1 MGRNRPK
8 GGFLGGFDQL
18 KIPDAPTVSGSAGAD
33 SIDVV
38 FTDPTNVGSGAITSR
53 TATATDSGGTITT
66 ATGTGTTVTVTSLSS
81 GTFTVGGFVSNT
93 FGSGTSSATVSV
105 AVLFDRAVF
114 MGGYNAS
121 SYNTTIDYITI
132 ASTGNA
138 VNFGDCT
145 ACSAL
150 TGGIGSTTRGV
161 FGEDTS
167 YQQDYQY
174 ITFASTGNA
183 ANFGDLY
190 AINYE
195 SGGIYFPAFFS
206 NSTRGIVSG
215 GYNFAGGGSSKNYI
229 EYITIA
235 SLGNGTDFGN
245 LNTPTYTNAGFASST
260 RGITT
265 GGNNYQGGSNYIN
278 DIQYITIAS
287 TGNATDFGDLTE
299 QKSYLSG
306 ASSSTRGI
314 SAGGYNGSA
323 NYDTIDY
330 ITIASTGNA
339 TDFGN
344 LIGTRRQTNG
354 ASSNVR
360 AVFGGGTGSR
370 GTHEDEIDY
379 ITIASTGDASDF
391 GDLRYG
397 RYSAGSSSSN
407 HGGLS

>member
-1 MGRNRPK
+1 MGTRNK
-8 GGFLGGFDQL
+8 GGLIGGFDQL
-18 KIPDAPTVSGSAGAD
+18 RAPDAPTISVSSGSGELIVAFTNP
-33 SIDVV
+33 SDV
-38 FTDPTNVGSGAITSR
+38 GGGAITSY
-53 TATATDSGGTITT
+53 TATAIASGEPIGATSATSPVTIT
-66 ATGTGTTVTVTSLSS
+66 GLSD
-81 GTFTVGGFVSNT
+81 
-93 FGSGTSSATVSV
+93 GTSYSVTGLANNAFGASPYSDASAASPQ
-105 AVLFDRAVF
+105 FDRAVF
-114 MGGYNAS
+114 VGGYNQS

-132 ASTGNA
+132 ATTGNA
-138 VNFGDCT
+138 SNFGNCT

-167 YQQDYQY
+167 YQADYQY

-190 AINYE
+190 AVNYD

-206 NSTRGIVSG
+206 NATRGIVAG

-245 LNTPTYTNAGFASST
+245 LNTSTYTNAGFASPT
-260 RGITT
+260 RGIST
-265 GGNNYQGGSNYIN
+265 GGNNYQGGHNYIN

-314 SAGGYNGSA
+314 SAGGYNGTS
-323 NYDTIDY
+323 NYDTIEY
-330 ITIASTGNA
+330 ITIASTGNG

-344 LIGTRRQTNG
+344 LIGTRRQSNG
-354 ASSNVR
+354 ASSNLR

-370 GTHEDEIDY
+370 GTWEDEIDY
-379 ITIASTGDASDF
+379 VTIASTGNASDF

-407 HGGLS
+407 HGGLQ